1 VGWQHDFGWLLL
13 GRSIPDVGKKIHYVI
28 AVVVVVS
35 LLPAVISILRERR
48 EAKNRDTKSAGAIG
62 RDMKSGDTTVKPS
75 VIEKA

>member
-1 VGWQHDFGWLLL
+1 MPYSRYVTYDIFGGILWVGSMIGGGYLL

-48 EAKNRDTKSAGAIG
+48 EAK
-62 RDMKSGDTTVKPS
+62 SGSTVKPS
-75 VIEKA
+75 ATEKA

>member
-1 VGWQHDFGWLLL
+1 L

-48 EAKNRDTKSAGAIG
+48 KA
-62 RDMKSGDTTVKPS
+62 KSGSTVKPPAT
-75 VIEKA
+75 EKA

>member
-1 VGWQHDFGWLLL
+1 MILGGYLL

-28 AVVVVVS
+28 AVVVLVS

-48 EAKNRDTKSAGAIG
+48 EAKNGSA
-62 RDMKSGDTTVKPS
+62 VKPA

>member
-1 VGWQHDFGWLLL
+1 MILGGYLL

-28 AVVVVVS
+28 AVVVIVS

-48 EAKNRDTKSAGAIG
+48 EAKSRDTKNGSA
-62 RDMKSGDTTVKPS
+62 VKPP